1 MLAAKR
7 ASPPNG
13 AFVPGHAPTKLKD
26 SIQASWLAEPSMC
39 DEKKER
45 IRELLSKHGLS
56 VLPPKVKLP
65 NCSAKHIR
73 NNYVQQSKSESLV

>member
-1 MLAAKR
+1 
-7 ASPPNG
+7 
-13 AFVPGHAPTKLKD
+13 
-26 SIQASWLAEPSMC
+26 MC

-73 NNYVQQSKSESLV
+73 NIFNNPKVKVWFRDCAIITWRGGGGGDQRGRHRGKSHKEREMGWM